1 MRYEHQLQIFW
12 EKKNLYTVITGIIS
26 RNRFRNQSLDIP
38 LDANERRKIFGDIS
52 EIWQKRDLSVRSGR
66 EIWQKRDLSAR
77 SGREIW
83 QRDLAEERPVSEIW
97 QKRDLSVRSG
107 RRETCQ

>member
-1 MRYEHQLQIFW
+1 MRNEHQLQIFW

-66 EIWQKRDLSAR
+66 
-77 SGREIW
+77 
-83 QRDLAEERPVSEIW
+83 
-97 QKRDLSVRSG
+97 
-107 RRETCQ
+107 RETCQ

>member
-1 MRYEHQLQIFW
+1 MRNEHQLQIFW
-12 EKKNLYTVITGIIS
+12 EKKILYTVITGIIS

-66 EIWQKRDLSAR
+66 EIWQ
-77 SGREIW
+77 
-83 QRDLAEERPVSEIW
+83 RDLAEERPVSEIW